1 MSLDKWF
8 TPALQYFDVSSASQS
23 LLKNLRKRMLM
34 IHSIVVSVPI
44 LSGRL
49 QSVLLAISSSTI
61 LHCEFLWVFVY
72 WDLILITHLRTPL
85 CKDLVTIR
93 CSATY
98 NVEFTCIKKYLDRR
112 NAESQAFITVWPAQL
127 FTFLLPNILLAMI
140 FLLLDH
146 WWRYQTLP
154 APGLTEP

>member
-1 MSLDKWF
+1 MSLDKSF

-34 IHSIVVSVPI
+34 IHSIVVSVRI

-61 LHCEFLWVFVY
+61 LHCGFLWVFVY
-72 WDLILITHLRTPL
+72 WDLILITHPRPPL
-85 CKDLVTIR
+85 CKDLVTIP

-98 NVEFTCIKKYLDRR
+98 NVELTCIKKYLDRR

-146 WWRYQTLP
+146 RWRYQTLP